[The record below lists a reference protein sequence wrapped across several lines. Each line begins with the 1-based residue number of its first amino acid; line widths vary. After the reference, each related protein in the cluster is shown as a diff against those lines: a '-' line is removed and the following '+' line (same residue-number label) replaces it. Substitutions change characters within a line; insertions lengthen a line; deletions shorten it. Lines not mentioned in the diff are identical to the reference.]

1 MKDSGSAT
9 SDRRDNPPYRY
20 QDGRVVLILRVQ
32 PGAASTEWGGSY
44 GGRALRLKVAA
55 PALDGKANRVL
66 LRFLAKTFGV
76 APSRVVL
83 NRGEHARTKTV
94 TIHNVTLHRW
104 KAFFTQWESA

>member
-1 MKDSGSAT
+1 MKGSGSAT
-9 SDRRDNPPYRY
+9 NDRREFPPYRY
-20 QDGRVVLILRVQ
+20 EDGSVVLILRVQ

-44 GGRALRLKVAA
+44 GGWALRLKVAA

-83 NRGEHARTKTV
+83 SRGEHARTKTV
-94 TIHNVTLHRW
+94 TIHNVGLEQW
-104 KAFFTQWESA
+104 KAFRTQWDSA